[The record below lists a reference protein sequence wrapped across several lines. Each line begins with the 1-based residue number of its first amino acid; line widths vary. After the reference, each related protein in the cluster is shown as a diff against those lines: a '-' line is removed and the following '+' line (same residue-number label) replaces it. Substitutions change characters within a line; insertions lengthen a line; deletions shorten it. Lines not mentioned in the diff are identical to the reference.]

1 MSQLKII
8 KLTNYDGKLVLIG
21 VESIISVEEDIIGRD
36 GRKIICSKIKS
47 RGAMVETHWVEES
60 VEKIWDIIN
69 SPQNTTK

>member
-8 KLTNYDGKLVLIG
+8 KLTKYDGELVLIG
-21 VESIISVEEDIIGRD
+21 VESIISVKEDIIERD
-36 GRKIICSKIKS
+36 GRKIICSKIES
-47 RGAMVETHWVEES
+47 RGAMISTHRVEES